1 MDLIVRTLKCNK
13 EGEGSDQNL
22 EGKRYVR
29 LLSGLIP
36 NKAERRKMLFVCNI
50 LVSWKMS
57 WKSCWQPGK
66 SLDGQVAGRGRMDV
80 LGTWRQAT
88 ADNLAL

>member
-1 MDLIVRTLKCNK
+1 M
-13 EGEGSDQNL
+13 
-22 EGKRYVR
+22 
-29 LLSGLIP
+29 SGYLVLGII
-36 NKAERRKMLFVCNI
+36 AITAWRRKMLFVCSI
-50 LVSWKMS
+50 LVSRKMT

-88 ADNLAL
+88 TDNLAL